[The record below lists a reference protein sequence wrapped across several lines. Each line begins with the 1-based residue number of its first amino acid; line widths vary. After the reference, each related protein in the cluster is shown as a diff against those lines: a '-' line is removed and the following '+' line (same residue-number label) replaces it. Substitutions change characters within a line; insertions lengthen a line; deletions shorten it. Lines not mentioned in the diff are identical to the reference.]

1 MCSRPCILGFL
12 QIINSKKVSAVK
24 LLQYVIDNL
33 NLKGFSFL
41 YACVDIYY
49 LHDMTLQRLP
59 FGVHVTQEIFLT
71 VDFSDIFGALL
82 VQGLRVYK
90 RCKMRS
96 SESVW
101 SFVSR

>member
-1 MCSRPCILGFL
+1 MRSRPCVLADHKFEE
-12 QIINSKKVSAVK
+12 VSAVK

-41 YACVDIYY
+41 YTCVDIYY
-49 LHDMTLQRLP
+49 LHDMTLQRS
-59 FGVHVTQEIFLT
+59 FGIHVTQEIFLM
-71 VDFSDIFGALL
+71 VDFPAILGALL